1 MSARRVRPVLYEV
14 ARRAHRPGEPLHK
27 GPTLL
32 APHPPESSAPAE
44 PGLVTEGEVEGM
56 GWRARAASLLPQF
69 AVREGGVVVGLAWP
83 AAVTC
88 GAVLLVLL
96 ALVFDF
102 GRRTGPAPARNDDLG
117 FLTLAPA
124 QGEPERDPCS
134 DAGSR
139 VATPLRARP
148 TAEPQSPE
156 RQPERSSESPP
167 GAQATD
173 TLRPKPGYSY
183 LVIQHFPSRAAKAAG
198 AARDY
203 LRSNGVPCV
212 LVQRGRDLVL
222 VGTDGFELRSGRN
235 ANAAEKARADGLI
248 QRVKDLGKA
257 YASQGYSFDQC
268 YLELAR

>member
-1 MSARRVRPVLYEV
+1 VSARRVRPVLYEV
-14 ARRAHRPGEPLHK
+14 ARRARRPGEPVHK
-27 GPTLL
+27 APTLL
-32 APHPPESSAPAE
+32 DQHPPESSAPVE
-44 PGLVTEGEVEGM
+44 PGLLTEGEVEG
-56 GWRARAASLLPQF
+56 GAWRARAASLLPQF

-96 ALVFDF
+96 ALAFDV

-117 FLTLAPA
+117 FLSLALP

-134 DAGSR
+134 DGGSR

-148 TAEPQSPE
+148 PVEPQSPE
-156 RQPERSSESPP
+156 RQQESGEPTP
-167 GAQATD
+167 GGQAAE

-222 VGTDGFELRSGRN
+222 VATEGFELRSGRN
-235 ANAAEKARADGLI
+235 ANAAERARADALI
-248 QRVKDLGKA
+248 QRVKDFGKA
-257 YASQGYSFDQC
+257 YASHGYSFDQC